1 MNYANIT
8 HVILLK
14 INNLYLF
21 SKPYIFVVMD
31 TNMLFSIGLNL
42 TSPWKVVKSE
52 FRMSEGSTV
61 RELHIWID
69 FERGAKF
76 MSSKGTV
83 LSPHD
88 TVDKEWRHLNF
99 FEHPCYLHARV
110 PRLKTDASS
119 IEMANVPWARSN
131 SGFTL

>member
-1 MNYANIT
+1 
-8 HVILLK
+8 
-14 INNLYLF
+14 
-21 SKPYIFVVMD
+21 
-31 TNMLFSIGLNL
+31 MLFSIGISLS
-42 TSPWKVVKSE
+42 SPWKVVKSE
-52 FRMSEGSTV
+52 FLIPQGSNV

-69 FERGAKF
+69 FERGTKF

-119 IEMANVPWARSN
+119 WFKYLGHVTIQVLPCYSK
-131 SGFTL
+131 LLPLL